1 MGLRQF
7 LRNLV
12 LRMDMLSAEPI
23 LRANGESAFE
33 TCFGGILS
41 IIIMIAFSII
51 FYNSFLSV
59 IGKLDISYTQT
70 FDDDPTSSTTINS
83 IMVAIGISGV
93 DLSSAALKKFHVTL
107 NQNNVMPSG
116 PTAYPIQLS
125 ACNKTD
131 WAPLGQNFDKQ
142 FDGFKFNEMLCL
154 TKGQTYSL
162 YGYAG
167 GMPYQF
173 MTLSINLCRTPLP
186 GCDTQ
191 ANALSW
197 LTTYLSSAANNVF
210 TVKLYIV
217 NTIVSPA
224 KAKPISNMIEKN
236 IIVTFSQTTGT
247 IGYAYIGDFSMT
259 TDSSILP
266 YNDYSYDS
274 GTFLDTYTTST
285 VPLGSV
291 ATSNLVHF

>member
-142 FDGFKFNEMLCL
+142 FPGLVNLKETHFYVI
-154 TKGQTYSL
+154 TKL
-162 YGYAG
+162 
-167 GMPYQF
+167 
-173 MTLSINLCRTPLP
+173 L
-186 GCDTQ
+186 
-191 ANALSW
+191 
-197 LTTYLSSAANNVF
+197 
-210 TVKLYIV
+210 
-217 NTIVSPA
+217 
-224 KAKPISNMIEKN
+224 
-236 IIVTFSQTTGT
+236 
-247 IGYAYIGDFSMT
+247 
-259 TDSSILP
+259 
-266 YNDYSYDS
+266 
-274 GTFLDTYTTST
+274 
-285 VPLGSV
+285 
-291 ATSNLVHF
+291 